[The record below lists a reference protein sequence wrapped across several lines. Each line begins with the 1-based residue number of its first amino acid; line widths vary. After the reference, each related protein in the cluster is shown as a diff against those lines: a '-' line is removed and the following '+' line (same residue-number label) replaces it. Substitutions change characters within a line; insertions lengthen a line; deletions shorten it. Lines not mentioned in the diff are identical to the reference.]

1 MQQSF
6 YVISMNNIFSNND
19 QISFVSSFPELVHS
33 HFKGNM
39 NAICW
44 FRNLVGDFKE
54 IVDKLE
60 LDENIIEPFLS
71 FLKFFFNLYGYVFKV
86 KMNGHNRYIYFGTLQ
101 VIFIIDR

>member
-1 MQQSF
+1 MDD
-6 YVISMNNIFSNND
+6 MFSNND
-19 QISFVSSFPELVHS
+19 QISLVSSFPELVHS

-60 LDENIIEPFLS
+60 LDENITEVSIQDLLLRTHPKWS
-71 FLKFFFNLYGYVFKV
+71 
-86 KMNGHNRYIYFGTLQ
+86 TS
-101 VIFIIDR
+101 